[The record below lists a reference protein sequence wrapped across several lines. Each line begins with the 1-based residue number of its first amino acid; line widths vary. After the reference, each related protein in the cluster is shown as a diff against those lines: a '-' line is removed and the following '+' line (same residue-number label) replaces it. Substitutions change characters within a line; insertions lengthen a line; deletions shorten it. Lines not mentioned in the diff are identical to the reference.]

1 MARLAPPD
9 PPLRDDVVALR
20 DWARR
25 DAAALVEIC
34 QDAEIPRWTLAPS
47 PYGMADAHRF
57 LNHVEDGWATGAT
70 ATLAIV
76 DTYDGRLLGNAGL
89 QAIDWDQQAADV
101 GYMLAAPARG
111 RGLATRAVGLLADW
125 AFGPLGLSRLE
136 IRAEVGNAP
145 SQAVAQRAG
154 FRRVPAPL
162 VRRPECEHLDDVYF
176 ALLRDDAS
184 G

>member
-20 DWARR
+20 RLQR
-25 DAAALVEIC
+25 GDAEALVEIS
-34 QDAEIPRWTLAPS
+34 QDPEIPRWTLAPS
-47 PYGMADAHRF
+47 RYGKAEADTF
-57 LNHVEDGWATGAT
+57 LALVDDGWATGAR

-76 DTYDGRLLGNAGL
+76 GARDGQLLGNAGL
-89 QAIDWDQQAADV
+89 QAIDWAQQAADV

-111 RGLATRAVGLLADW
+111 RGLATRAVKLLAGW

-136 IRAEVGNAP
+136 IRAQVGNDR
-145 SQAVAQRAG
+145 SHAVAERAG

-162 VRRPECEHLDDVYF
+162 VRRPECEHLDDVHF